1 MFRRA
6 LVFAGLIV
14 WMSGCNSAAK
24 AECAAKVEAMR
35 TLFAHGP
42 GEPVYFDTRELQLPV
57 SAGGEAVEDGI
68 PMFVEAGGGFKF
80 DNQAYAT
87 AAEAMVPLTEEYE
100 KAEQMGENIGKPWQP
115 RLMVVADQRAPASA
129 ILELAAA
136 LPAATRILL
145 IADLAG
151 DVPPTP
157 PPMPAAVAEV
167 LKVSAA
173 DQRSYAL
180 ADMMKKAIGDCEA
193 LREAF
198 AAVADTSADQR
209 GQVLLDGLPGAL
221 EKCGCDGVDVETLIS
236 AVWSLGGKTEPTRR
250 QHLLALV
257 QDPAAERVKLAATAN
272 AADLVRLAATRAGK
286 PFRVAPGP

>member
-6 LVFAGLIV
+6 LMFVGLIV
-14 WMSGCNSAAK
+14 GLSGCNSAAK

-35 TLFAHGP
+35 TLFAHGA
-42 GEPVYFDTRELQLPV
+42 GEPVYFDTRGLQLPV
-57 SAGGEAVEDGI
+57 SAGGEAIEDGI
-68 PMFVEAGGGFKF
+68 PMFVDAGGGFKF
-80 DNQAYAT
+80 NNEAFAT
-87 AAEAMVPLTEEYE
+87 VAEVMVPLTEEYE
-100 KAEQMGENIGKPWQP
+100 KAEQLGANIGKPWQP
-115 RLMVVADQRAPASA
+115 RLLLVADQRAPASA

-157 PPMPAAVAEV
+157 PPQPAAVAEV
-167 LKVSAA
+167 LKVSA

-180 ADMMKKAIGDCEA
+180 AELIKKAIGGCEP
-193 LREAF
+193 LHGAF
-198 AAVADTSADQR
+198 AAVADTTADQR
-209 GQVLLDGLPGAL
+209 SQVLLAGLPGAL
-221 EKCGCDGVDVETLIS
+221 EQCGCDGVDVETLIS
-236 AVWSLGGKTEPTRR
+236 AVWSMAGKTEPVQR

-257 QDPAAERVKLAATAN
+257 QDPAAERVELAATAN
-272 AADLVRLAATRAGK
+272 AADLVRLAATRAGR